1 MDDADVNGC
10 SSAGCV
16 WLLKVETGFMDGEL
30 DGVGELDFE
39 LEAAGVLF
47 DSFLKRGMV
56 FFLLVLI

>member
-1 MDDADVNGC
+1 M
-10 SSAGCV
+10 